1 MISILNLRAP
11 RLWLAASAL
20 ALLQAC
26 ASGPGANPADPFEPL
41 NRNIFAFNE
50 GADRI
55 IFKPVATAYQTVTPS
70 PIRTGVGNFFGN
82 VSDVWS
88 LVNNALQLKGKES
101 LEMLMRVSMNTTFG
115 LAGVLDVA
123 TEMRLERHRE
133 DFGQTLGRY
142 GLRTGPYLVLPLLGS
157 STVRDT
163 AGFLVDSQFDFVTQT
178 SHIPSRNSLSVLRLV
193 DTRARLLG
201 AGDVL
206 DQAALDKYSFTR
218 DVYLRRR
225 NALLGAGSSSAGE
238 AEERYDLPEGA
249 PPPASP
255 PASTAPAS
263 GTPAEP
269 AGQNPALVPARPESN
284 K

>member
-1 MISILNLRAP
+1 MRP
-11 RLWLAASAL
+11 RVWLAVCAL

-26 ASGPGANPADPFEPL
+26 ASGPGANPADPLEPL

-50 GADRI
+50 GADRV
-55 IFKPVATAYQTVTPS
+55 IFKPVASAYQTVTPS
-70 PIRTGVGNFFGN
+70 PIRTGIGNFFGN

-101 LEMLMRVSMNTTFG
+101 IEMLMRVSMNTTFG
-115 LAGVLDVA
+115 LVGVLDVA

-142 GLRTGPYLVLPLLGS
+142 GVRTGPYLVLPLLGS

-163 AGFLVDSQFDFVTQT
+163 AGFLVDSQFDAVTQT
-178 SHIPSRNSLSVLRLV
+178 THIPSRNSLSVLRLV

-225 NALLGAGSSSAGE
+225 NALIGAGSSSGE
-238 AEERYDLPEGA
+238 KEERYDLPEGA

-255 PASTAPAS
+255 ANTAPAPEA
-263 GTPAEP
+263 PAEQG
-269 AGQNPALVPARPESN
+269 GQNPAPAPGRPESN

>member
-1 MISILNLRAP
+1 MKSTFQPLRP
-11 RLWLAASAL
+11 RFWLAACAL

-26 ASGPGANPADPFEPL
+26 ASGPGANPADPLEPL
-41 NRNIFAFNE
+41 NRSIFAFNE
-50 GADRI
+50 GADRVV
-55 IFKPVATAYQTVTPS
+55 FKPVATAYQTVTPS
-70 PIRTGVGNFFGN
+70 PIRTGIGNFFGN

-115 LAGVLDVA
+115 LVGVLDVA

-142 GLRTGPYLVLPLLGS
+142 GVRTGPYLVLPLLGS

-178 SHIPSRNSLSVLRLV
+178 THIPSRNSLTVLRLV

-225 NALLGAGSSSAGE
+225 NALIGAGSSAGE
-238 AEERYDLPEGA
+238 KEERYDLPEGGT
-249 PPPASP
+249 PPPESSP
-255 PASTAPAS
+255 GRAPQADAPAQP
-263 GTPAEP
+263 GIQEP
-269 AGQNPALVPARPESN
+269 ATPPARPETN